1 VVGAGEVAPVAGAL
15 AAKAH
20 ATVGAD
26 VLDDVDA
33 AVEVACQDHRA
44 LADDANAEVARVR
57 DLGLEADVAPVPAVE
72 EALELEAVQRLAG
85 VAREGDAAGALVLPG
100 ELAGEHGSGCGS
112 VHRGLSASSTV
123 ALCLKVDNPVP
134 RAESARPPAGAASG
148 PIMIAQ
154 ALVVLACLIAPAMT
168 LAQSSPNPPV
178 APREPRDVT
187 VHDDRRI
194 DDYFWLRK
202 KDDPRTLP
210 YLRTENAYADAW
222 FAPHAALKEKLYQE
236 MFGRIQQD
244 DDSVP
249 YRKGGWWYSSR
260 TLKGDQYPRYIRRRA
275 VGSDRSYDP
284 SGQGTRRCST

>member
-1 VVGAGEVAPVAGAL
+1 MRLVPSFSQASWPGNTEAGAG
-15 AAKAH
+15 
-20 ATVGAD
+20 
-26 VLDDVDA
+26 
-33 AVEVACQDHRA
+33 RSI
-44 LADDANAEVARVR
+44 AEV
-57 DLGLEADVAPVPAVE
+57 
-72 EALELEAVQRLAG
+72 
-85 VAREGDAAGALVLPG
+85 
-100 ELAGEHGSGCGS
+100 
-112 VHRGLSASSTV
+112 SASSTA

-134 RAESARPPAGAASG
+134 RAESGRPPAALHPD

-168 LAQSSPNPPV
+168 LAQSSPSPPV

-210 YLRTENAYADAW
+210 YLRAENAYADAW

-260 TLKGDQYPRYIRRRA
+260 TLKG
-275 VGSDRSYDP
+275 
-284 SGQGTRRCST
+284 